1 MSVAYRAA
9 TPISGSNP
17 HTLLRLLF
25 AFTYCLSLG
34 CLAPTILAQADEDAA
49 SDTFGI
55 QAPISDLD
63 GHPTFA
69 SPHFNPLALHNEL
82 IYVVNTPDDTLDVID
97 PTSNSVVFR
106 INVGIDPVSVVP
118 RPNHAEV
125 WVSNH
130 ISDTISVINTDPES
144 TFYHQIIATI
154 QSVDRYSFSTNFDEP
169 VGIAFTQS
177 GNKAYVALGPSNQV
191 AVINAETRTV
201 TKHLKINAQDPRAL
215 VVRGTRLYVTA
226 FESGNTTQISGCN
239 PGQIDGSM
247 CTYDAVQET
256 HTTNNVLSLG
266 IDVDIVRNPKV
277 PDRDLFVFDTR
288 SDRLIDQVEGTG
300 TLLYGL
306 AVDGRRN
313 VYIAQAEAR
322 NDANGLAGTQG
333 HGLAEMENRAFL
345 NQITRVNCLDR
356 NCEDPEIFELEPLPP
371 EHPETGMA
379 LATPFAIE
387 VTKDNNTLIG
397 TAAGSNKL
405 FVFDVESGSVT
416 GRVDVGAVPRGV
428 KLVYDE
434 DNEVSEA
441 WVMNAVANTVTRVDL
456 STLTDPTIMGT
467 IELDDP
473 TSEQMKLGRIA
484 FNDANASTTG
494 TFSCDSC
501 HPDNNV
507 DQLVWILDTPPCD
520 QGHPGCTQ
528 IPPRLTMPVRGLR
541 DTQPY
546 HWDGIPGDPYG
557 GINVQSLWDP
567 VEPNCEL
574 DDPESCT
581 RFLVDGSLG
590 TTMCDVTNCPTN
602 EEDKGGALN
611 IEERDALAHFILN
624 VPFPPAPNRPFDNE
638 LSASAKEGIF
648 EFNFLNDSGTTTGS
662 QTCGSCHKPPFLT
675 TTNTPSARNVN
686 AGVGSFNGMDAPTWR
701 GAYDRWIVTPQ
712 ARFNVIDLI
721 ERIGMDLGA
730 DIPEQE
736 VWFHAG
742 ARTQA
747 NWDMVL
753 EYSTGFSG
761 TFARQATF
769 NASLADDNVHTAMTD
784 RIVSTLVSA
793 ADSGALLLHADGAYI
808 DRDEDAN
815 NNQGSETGDDTTDT
829 VSEDTLGL
837 ALEYVDGAWR
847 DRSDSEITYELDDL
861 RDDAIAGDLVLTFT
875 GRIGQNVVPDTP
887 QPAIWPFWTER
898 GTLYDGVV
906 QQSPTVEITYLTDDL
921 TLTLKGRHIEDDALI
936 FINGYAVEGT
946 VTCESEMFPSCE
958 DETIIVTLD
967 EAPDQFGLNFL
978 QIQNEDG
985 MISNDV
991 MFFSQE
997 IDKSARTGNLIVSG
1011 GSFDN
1016 FVFPLFEFWNTVELD
1031 GNDVSIGSGRINV
1044 TIRSVNTTQPW
1055 RAQISHHVSV
1065 VEGQEYS
1072 VCFRASASAERSIAV
1087 YVDQSMHQWQTLT
1100 REEVDLRNYWQ
1111 NFKHTFTAD
1120 RTDITARVAF
1130 DFAGARPSVQLDNV
1144 GLYEGDTCGTPS
1156 VVAPI
1161 GFHSSQ

>member
-1 MSVAYRAA
+1 
-9 TPISGSNP
+9 
-17 HTLLRLLF
+17 
-25 AFTYCLSLG
+25 
-34 CLAPTILAQADEDAA
+34 
-49 SDTFGI
+49 
-55 QAPISDLD
+55 
-63 GHPTFA
+63 
-69 SPHFNPLALHNEL
+69 
-82 IYVVNTPDDTLDVID
+82 
-97 PTSNSVVFR
+97 
-106 INVGIDPVSVVP
+106 
-118 RPNHAEV
+118 
-125 WVSNH
+125 
-130 ISDTISVINTDPES
+130 
-144 TFYHQIIATI
+144 
-154 QSVDRYSFSTNFDEP
+154 
-169 VGIAFTQS
+169 
-177 GNKAYVALGPSNQV
+177 
-191 AVINAETRTV
+191 
-201 TKHLKINAQDPRAL
+201 
-215 VVRGTRLYVTA
+215 
-226 FESGNTTQISGCN
+226 
-239 PGQIDGSM
+239 
-247 CTYDAVQET
+247 
-256 HTTNNVLSLG
+256 
-266 IDVDIVRNPKV
+266 
-277 PDRDLFVFDTR
+277 
-288 SDRLIDQVEGTG
+288 
-300 TLLYGL
+300 
-306 AVDGRRN
+306 
-313 VYIAQAEAR
+313 
-322 NDANGLAGTQG
+322 
-333 HGLAEMENRAFL
+333 
-345 NQITRVNCLDR
+345 
-356 NCEDPEIFELEPLPP
+356 
-371 EHPETGMA
+371 
-379 LATPFAIE
+379 
-387 VTKDNNTLIG
+387 
-397 TAAGSNKL
+397 
-405 FVFDVESGSVT
+405 
-416 GRVDVGAVPRGV
+416 
-428 KLVYDE
+428 
-434 DNEVSEA
+434 
-441 WVMNAVANTVTRVDL
+441 
-456 STLTDPTIMGT
+456 
-467 IELDDP
+467 
-473 TSEQMKLGRIA
+473 
-484 FNDANASTTG
+484 
-494 TFSCDSC
+494 
-501 HPDNNV
+501 
-507 DQLVWILDTPPCD
+507 
-520 QGHPGCTQ
+520 
-528 IPPRLTMPVRGLR
+528 
-541 DTQPY
+541 
-546 HWDGIPGDPYG
+546 
-557 GINVQSLWDP
+557 
-567 VEPNCEL
+567 
-574 DDPESCT
+574 
-581 RFLVDGSLG
+581 
-590 TTMCDVTNCPTN
+590 
-602 EEDKGGALN
+602 
-611 IEERDALAHFILN
+611 
-624 VPFPPAPNRPFDNE
+624 
-638 LSASAKEGIF
+638 
-648 EFNFLNDSGTTTGS
+648 
-662 QTCGSCHKPPFLT
+662 
-675 TTNTPSARNVN
+675 
-686 AGVGSFNGMDAPTWR
+686 MDAPTWR

-793 ADSGALLLHADGAYI
+793 ADRGAVLLHADGAYI
-808 DRDEDAN
+808 DRDENAN
-815 NNQGSETGDDTTDT
+815 NNQDSETSDDATDT

-847 DRSDSEITYELDDL
+847 NRSDSEITYELDDL

-936 FINGYAVEGT
+936 FINGHAVEGT

-967 EAPDQFGLNFL
+967 EAPEQYGLNFL
-978 QIQNEDG
+978 QIQNEGG

-1044 TIRSVNTTQPW
+1044 SIRSVNTTQPW